1 MSNDDA
7 RTFRTA
13 MIGVTPLPAAKPAP
27 SAPKPRA
34 SARFAR
40 ARAVAPLWETE
51 RRSPGATGPEV
62 GDGVAYRRP
71 GVRDDAMRRL
81 QRGEVPIEAEIDLH
95 GLARHAAHESLRL
108 FLGTALAQGL
118 RCVRVIHGKG
128 LRTGAGGP
136 VLRHSVADWLSR
148 VEHVLAFTSA
158 RPADGGTGALYVLLE
173 ARSAPVTRR
182 DR

>member
-51 RRSPGATGPEV
+51 RRLPGATGPEV
-62 GDGVAYRRP
+62 GDGVACRRP

-108 FLGTALAQGL
+108 FLGTALAEGL

-128 LRTGAGGP
+128 LGSLNKEP
-136 VLRHSVADWLSR
+136 VLKGKVRRWLAQKDE
-148 VEHVLAFTSA
+148 VIAFCQAGAS
-158 RPADGGTGALYVLLE
+158 DGGSGALLVLLK
-173 ARSAPVTRR
+173 ARA
-182 DR
+182 